1 MLQLRLMQARR
12 ELVRRADHLGRRFC
26 RGGGAVIGWVQAKQ
40 ITSAASS
47 ATTPGSRMPHF
58 SQIAEMSRS
67 LLNYVGP
74 TLPGMNVT
82 RPS

>member
-58 SQIAEMSRS
+58 SQIAGLVS
-67 LLNYVGP
+67 LGIPILIIFPPCKSG
-74 TLPGMNVT
+74 L
-82 RPS
+82 S